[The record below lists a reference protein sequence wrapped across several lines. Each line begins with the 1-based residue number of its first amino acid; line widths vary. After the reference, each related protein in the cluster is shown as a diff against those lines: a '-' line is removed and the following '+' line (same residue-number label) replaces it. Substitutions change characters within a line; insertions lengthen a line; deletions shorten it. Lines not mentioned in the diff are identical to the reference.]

1 MRPAGAL
8 QPCTVPCRICSKTW
22 AGPAL
27 PAFPILGTAYIFDD
41 DTIADHSSSNTGLP
55 VPDEE
60 QITGEGVAL
69 ESFTIG
75 TETGYRG
82 FSVGAGTYYL
92 QLSAPSGSTTTDVL
106 MRSHTAFPTTA
117 ALVATLGTS
126 VESHTAAA
134 AQFVAALLTVTAI
147 TKIWGYIDS
156 ADAQGATMFVH
167 KLA

>member
-1 MRPAGAL
+1 M
-8 QPCTVPCRICSKTW
+8 
-22 AGPAL
+22 
-27 PAFPILGTAYIFDD
+27 
-41 DTIADHSSSNTGLP
+41 
-55 VPDEE
+55 
-60 QITGEGVAL
+60 AL

-82 FSVGAGTYYL
+82 FSVGAGTYYV
-92 QLSAPSGSTTTDVL
+92 QFSAPSGSTTTDVL

-126 VESHTAAA
+126 LEAHTAAA
-134 AQFVAALLTVTAI
+134 AQFVAALLTVTAT

-167 KLA
+167 KLVWMMRRS